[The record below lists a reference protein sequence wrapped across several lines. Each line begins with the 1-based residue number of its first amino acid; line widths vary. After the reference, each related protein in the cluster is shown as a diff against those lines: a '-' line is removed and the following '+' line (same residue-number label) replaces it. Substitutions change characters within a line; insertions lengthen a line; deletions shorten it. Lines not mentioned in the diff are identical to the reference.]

1 MNTEASKQTENKSE
15 DATTDQAAGKRSATN
30 PGILLLVG
38 LLGVTA
44 LLFSGFNYYITSQA
58 KLKTNISLDSVSQIR
73 QLDESISALQENAG
87 HVAEAIEDVSARQAE
102 VSNEL
107 SALRQQLSQ
116 GNLDWALAE
125 VEQLLIIAGH
135 RLLLESDV
143 NTALA
148 AMRAADTRLKDIAE
162 TRLLAVRR
170 QLMTDIN
177 NLASIQAVDIS
188 GLAMYLADIVSR
200 AQGLPLHATQIAKP
214 TISETSAEQQNVA
227 DQPAWQRFLSLMW
240 SELKGLVII
249 SKRGEAVE
257 IALLPEQAYYL
268 RQNLRLQLESARL
281 SVLRRDTENLRASIV
296 LIQAWMQKYFDSS
309 AAEVNNIL
317 ESLTQMA
324 KIELHPSLPDISSS
338 LESLRAVIRGNT
350 RPDLQS
356 SEAVESPAS

>member
-73 QLDESISALQENAG
+73 QLDDSISALQENARR
-87 HVAEAIEDVSARQAE
+87 VAETIEDVSARQAE

-214 TISETSAEQQNVA
+214 TISETNAEQQNVT
-227 DQPAWQRFLSLMW
+227 DQ
-240 SELKGLVII
+240 KGLVII

-309 AAEVNNIL
+309 ATEVNNIL